1 MESFCDAMQLPL
13 DAGDKKCLCPATPAQ
28 TCSTWLCFVI
38 VICDLFCDCDLLFFV
53 SKQLIC
59 LMMIRQV

>member
-1 MESFCDAMQLPL
+1 MESFCDATQLPL
-13 DAGDKKCLCPATPAQ
+13 DAGDKKCLCAATPVQ
-28 TCSTWLCFVI
+28 TCSTWICFVI
-38 VICDLFCDCDLLFFV
+38 VMCDLLFFV